1 MKKYTK
7 WFYLTLIIFSI
18 NSCIEPIDFKPESSE
33 RHLVVRSVLT
43 DELRKHSIELSRT
56 ISIDSTEI
64 NPEKNA
70 LVSITDS
77 NGTVYNFEEEEPGI
91 YTSILNFSAEEGKS
105 YSLKIQTSDGK
116 SYSSKPQSLPSSSE
130 IAEINTSI
138 EENLDSDFPDLVFKV
153 NSSPLSEEGKYY
165 RYEYD
170 ETFKVISN
178 FWNPQKIEI
187 ISDTPPYEFELVYK
201 NPEIDG
207 TGICYVNN
215 SSSNIILTETKT
227 LSEDKVLNFPVCK
240 IPLNSY
246 RIGIRYSILVKQYV
260 LNEESYDF
268 YSLLNKF
275 SDPDD
280 VFTQIQVGNIPSNIS
295 SDNNPDLNKVMGFFE
310 VSSVS
315 TKRIF
320 INRDEIT
327 TTGYKN
333 YTDGYN
339 CSLTLNPF
347 ILDTDGSSP
356 LLELLR
362 SGWVYL
368 GVPEGDPPIIPPN
381 HPYIVI
387 KETCGDCKHL
397 GSISPPDFWVE

>member
-1 MKKYTK
+1 MKKYIN
-7 WFYLTLIIFSI
+7 WFYLILITFII
-18 NSCIEPIDFKPESSE
+18 NSCIEPIDFKPENTDS
-33 RHLVVRSVLT
+33 HLVVKSILT
-43 DELRKHSIELSRT
+43 NEVKKHSIELSRT
-56 ISIDSTEI
+56 TSIDSTEV

-70 LVSITDS
+70 LVSIIDN
-77 NGTVYNFEEEEPGI
+77 NGSVYSFEEKEHGI
-91 YTSILNFSAEEGKS
+91 YTSVMNFSAEIGRS
-105 YSLKIQTSDGK
+105 YFLKIQTSDGK
-116 SYSSKPQSLPSSSE
+116 TYSSKPQNLPSSSE
-130 IAEINTSI
+130 IAEVNTSI
-138 EENLDSDFPDLVFKV
+138 EENLDSDFPNLVFKV

-170 ETFKVISN
+170 ETFKVKSN

-201 NPEIDG
+201 TPEVDG
-207 TGICYVNN
+207 TGVCFVSN
-215 SSSNIILTETKT
+215 SSNDIKITETKS

-260 LNEESYDF
+260 LNKESYDF
-268 YSLLNKF
+268 YSLLSKF
-275 SDPDD
+275 SNPDD

-295 SDNNPDLNKVMGFFE
+295 SDNEPDLNKVMGFFE

-327 TTGYKN
+327 TIGYKN

-339 CSLTLNPF
+339 CDLTLNPF
-347 ILDTDGSSP
+347 ILDSDGSSP

-368 GVPEGDPPIIPPN
+368 GAPEGDPPIIPPN
-381 HPYIVI
+381 HPYRVI

-397 GSISPPDFWVE
+397 GPISPPDFWIE